1 MNWVASKLHT
11 NSHNFYADFRWLIL
25 IFILAMFCDTLSTI
39 NFLTQRTF
47 RELNPLWRFIS
58 SEKMFGPLIGPL
70 VTAFYRVVVGLLIAV
85 YYRKFAS
92 IILITASI
100 LGFWAAWY
108 NIWGFK
114 IYTPAIQSWPFFN

>member
-1 MNWVASKLHT
+1 MNGATSKLHT
-11 NSHNFYADFRWLIL
+11 NYYNFYADFRWLIL
-25 IFILAMFCDTLSTI
+25 IFILAMFCDALSTI
-39 NFLTQRTF
+39 NFLTQGTF
-47 RELNPLWRFIS
+47 RELNPLWRFFS
-58 SEKMFGPLIGPL
+58 SVKMFGPLIGPL
-70 VTAFYRVVVGLLIAV
+70 ITAFVRVAVGLLVAV

-114 IYTPAIQSWPFFN
+114 IYTPAVQSWFSFN

>member
-1 MNWVASKLHT
+1 LNSVASKLHT
-11 NSHNFYADFRWLIL
+11 DYYGFYADFRWLTL
-25 IFILAMFCDTLSTI
+25 IFILAMFCDALSTI
-39 NFLTQRTF
+39 NFLTQGTF
-47 RELNPLWRFIS
+47 RELHPLWQFIS

-70 VTAFYRVVVGLLIAV
+70 VTAFYRVVVGFLIAV

-92 IILITASI
+92 IILMAASI

-108 NIWGFK
+108 NTWGFK

>member
-1 MNWVASKLHT
+1 M
-11 NSHNFYADFRWLIL
+11 
-25 IFILAMFCDTLSTI
+25 FILALFCDALSTI
-39 NFLTQRTF
+39 HFMTQWNFD
-47 RELNPLWRFIS
+47 ELNPLWRFIS

-70 VTAFYRVVVGLLIAV
+70 VTAFVRGVVGLIAAV
-85 YYRKFAS
+85 YCRKFAH

-100 LGFWAAWY
+100 IYFWAAWY

>member
-1 MNWVASKLHT
+1 MNWVAVKLHT
-11 NSHNFYADFRWLIL
+11 SYHNFYADFRWLIL
-25 IFILAMFCDTLSTI
+25 IFISAMFCDTLSTT
-39 NFLTQRTF
+39 NFLTQGTF
-47 RELNPLWRFIS
+47 RELHPLWRFIS

-70 VTAFYRVVVGLLIAV
+70 VTAFVRVVVGLLVAV

-92 IILITASI
+92 VILITASI

-108 NIWGFK
+108 NTWGFK